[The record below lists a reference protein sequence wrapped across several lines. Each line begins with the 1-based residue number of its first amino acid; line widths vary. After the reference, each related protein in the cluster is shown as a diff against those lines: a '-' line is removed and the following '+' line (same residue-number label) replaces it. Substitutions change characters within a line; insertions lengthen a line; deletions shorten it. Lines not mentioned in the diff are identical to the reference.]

1 MRPVLKGLKGYNMF
15 QNLRASS
22 QLYIL
27 HKDNKPYVEVGSVVG
42 VSAAKPKYPM
52 TVPPIGQMP
61 QMEMVVDITANVNG
75 QNTTFQNIPAGAEIA
90 DFGTNGNIVISCSR
104 DAMNSEI
111 ASLKKRSLDIINSVS
126 YHQTVVTGCDE
137 MLNMLNPEYAEKQRQ
152 DQEISDLKKQMA
164 ELMSMNKKLMQ
175 ALGNSETTSSR
186 STKKE

>member
-1 MRPVLKGLKGYNMF
+1 MF

-126 YHQTVVTGCDE
+126 YHQAVVAGCDE

-152 DQEISDLKKQMA
+152 DQEISELKKQMA
-164 ELMSMNKKLMQ
+164 ELMSMNKELMAQ
-175 ALGNSETTSSR
+175 LRGGESPEGGTSR
-186 STKKE
+186 SRKQQ